1 MAHRLPSHGPVQ
13 TDLPIFLNPGAGKG
27 AAAEQAALEK
37 AFEAVG
43 ARPSIRVLPGR
54 ELQAAVR
61 AAVAAGVPVVGA
73 AGGDGTVSSVA
84 NILAGT
90 NTALLPVPMGTLNHF
105 AIRYGIPSV
114 AAAAHAW
121 QLHSVRA
128 VHIAE
133 INDRIFLNNAS
144 VGFYPHMVR
153 HREKFERVLPR
164 MAAMWLAGMRVLAE
178 LPMLRMVVDTGSDHH
193 EARTPAL
200 WVGIG
205 RNSLRLPLPGD
216 GDVEEAVLEAV
227 WGRADK
233 RRSVVALSFRLLSH
247 LKKGLEPRDDELD
260 VVRARNFVLT
270 ATDPVDIALDGEP
283 FRLETP
289 LRFGIREN
297 GLRVIVLVAPAH

>member
-1 MAHRLPSHGPVQ
+1 MAHRLPSHGPVE
-13 TDLPIFLNPGAGKG
+13 TDLPIFLNPDAGRG
-27 AAAEQAALEK
+27 AATEQAALER
-37 AFEAVG
+37 AFESVG
-43 ARPSIRVLPGR
+43 ARPLVRVLPGS
-54 ELQAAVR
+54 ELPAAVR

-84 NILAGT
+84 NVLAGT
-90 NTALLPVPMGTLNHF
+90 GTALLPIPLGTLNHF
-105 AIRYGIPSV
+105 AVRYGIPSV

-121 QLHSVRA
+121 QLDSVRA
-128 VHIAE
+128 VHVGE

-153 HREKFERVLPR
+153 HREKLERVLPR
-164 MAAMWLAGMRVLAE
+164 MAAMWLAGMRVLLE
-178 LPMLRMVVDTGSDHH
+178 LPMLRMVVDTGSEHH

-233 RRSVVALSFRLLSH
+233 RRRVVALSFRLLGH

-260 VVRARNFVLT
+260 VVRARDFILT
-270 ATDPVDIALDGEP
+270 AGDPIDIALDGEP

-289 LRFGIREN
+289 LRFKIREN
-297 GLRVIVLVAPAH
+297 GLRVIVLVAHAD